1 MTQQRRQTSQPI
13 AWFWDLYR
21 RELLELDPPYQR
33 RSVWNQQYKDYF
45 IDTILLNYPV
55 PAIFLFEDISED
67 GIGKYAVVD
76 GKQRLTAVV
85 DFLKGE
91 FPVSDSAS
99 MNRLQGKYFSDLP
112 PDIKRAVYSYQF
124 SIEFLPSTDE
134 STLNN
139 IFDRINRNVA
149 KLTPQELR
157 HAKYSGVFAT
167 SAEKLAEQLQELLPS
182 GFPRIAASSKRQMK
196 DVEFTVQLMLLTEN
210 GVGTQSQT
218 DFDTVYAERDEEW
231 ENQSRVETEFLVTTT
246 TLAAWSEGLLATE
259 AKRLRNQAD
268 FYSLFGATLEL
279 LRERRLPDNDT
290 AVSRLASFMFNVA
303 DDARRSVDENAK
315 RYYEAARSASNDLAQ
330 RRDRIT
336 IIRAVLEG
344 EM

>member
-1 MTQQRRQTSQPI
+1 MSLVAFGSRAREQNTPRAGALLDEVAVVCRRSSHQRAETALTQQRRQASQPI

-85 DFLKGE
+85 AFLKGE

-112 PDIKRAVYSYQF
+112 ADIKRSVYSYQF

-167 SAEKLAEQLQELLPS
+167 SADKLAEQLQELLPVVS
-182 GFPRIAASSKRQMK
+182 HASR
-196 DVEFTVQLMLLTEN
+196 
-210 GVGTQSQT
+210 
-218 DFDTVYAERDEEW
+218 
-231 ENQSRVETEFLVTTT
+231 
-246 TLAAWSEGLLATE
+246 
-259 AKRLRNQAD
+259 
-268 FYSLFGATLEL
+268 
-279 LRERRLPDNDT
+279 PPPND
-290 AVSRLASFMFNVA
+290 R
-303 DDARRSVDENAK
+303 
-315 RYYEAARSASNDLAQ
+315 
-330 RRDRIT
+330 
-336 IIRAVLEG
+336 
-344 EM
+344 